1 MAKSSRSKWL
11 LLGTVALVVLPLLLV
26 EGKFAGSDDQA
37 TAAIT
42 HAKPGYQPWFTPI
55 WEPPSG
61 EVESLLFALQA
72 AIGAGVI
79 GYVIGK
85 RQGLA
90 ARDDAEH

>member
-1 MAKSSRSKWL
+1 MSKPSRSKWL
-11 LLGTVALVVLPLLLV
+11 LLGTVALVVLPLV
-26 EGKFAGSDDQA
+26 IGGGKFTGSDDQA
-37 TAAIT
+37 SEAIA
-42 HAKPGYQPWFTPI
+42 HAQPGYKPWFEPL

-90 ARDDAEH
+90 ARHEDKH